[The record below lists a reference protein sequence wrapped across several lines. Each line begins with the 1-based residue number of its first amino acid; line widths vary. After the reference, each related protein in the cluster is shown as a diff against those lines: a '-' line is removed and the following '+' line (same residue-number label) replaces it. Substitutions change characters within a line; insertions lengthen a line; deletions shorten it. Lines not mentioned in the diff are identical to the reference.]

1 MSKKQETQVFNCEK
15 CKNEFPGIMNL
26 KKHLKKTMKQ
36 ETQVFNCRKCKN
48 KFPGVRNKKNH
59 LKSP

>member
-26 KKHLKKTMKQ
+26 KKHLKKDH
-36 ETQVFNCRKCKN
+36 EAGN
-48 KFPGVRNKKNH
+48 
-59 LKSP
+59 SSI